1 MSTTHDPPPRRG
13 DAARERLLNAAID
26 VFGLFGFDGASTR
39 KLADAAEV
47 NLQAIPYY
55 FGSKEGL
62 YLATAEHLAG
72 LIQAHVATLRER
84 LGQRLSEA
92 EGAGASIGREEARA
106 LLAEMLEAMAALFV
120 SPHSE
125 RWARFL
131 IREQM
136 APTEAFQRIYGGVME
151 PTLDVARRLVGILV
165 AADPD
170 SDGVRLR
177 TLALLGGVMVF
188 RVAHAAVL
196 RQLGWEAIGP
206 EETGRVR
213 RLARTLVADLRP
225 GGAP

>member
-1 MSTTHDPPPRRG
+1 MSTTHDPPRRG
-13 DAARERLLNAAID
+13 ETARERLLNAAID
-26 VFGLFGFDGASTR
+26 VFGQFGFDGASTR

-72 LIQAHVATLRER
+72 LIQAHVAPLRER
-84 LGQRLSEA
+84 LRERLSQA
-92 EGAGASIGREEARA
+92 DAPIGREEAQA
-106 LLAEMLEAMAALFV
+106 LLAEMLETMAALFV
-120 SPHSE
+120 SPRSE

-136 APTEAFQRIYGGVME
+136 APTEAFQRVYGGVME

-196 RQLGWEAIGP
+196 RQLAWDAIGP
-206 EETGRVR
+206 EETEHVR
-213 RLARTLVADLRP
+213 CLARMLVADLRP

>member
-1 MSTTHDPPPRRG
+1 MSTTHEPPRRG

-39 KLADAAEV
+39 KLADAAGV

-62 YLATAEHLAG
+62 YLATAEYLAG
-72 LIQAHVATLRER
+72 LIQAHVAPLRER
-84 LGQRLSEA
+84 LRERLSQA
-92 EGAGASIGREEARA
+92 EGQAAPIGREEAQA

-120 SPHSE
+120 SPRSE

-151 PTLDVARRLVGILV
+151 PTLGVARRLVGILV

-170 SDGVRLR
+170 TDGVRLR

-196 RQLGWEAIGP
+196 RQLAWDAIGP
-206 EETGRVR
+206 EEAEHVR